1 MAHRKVP
8 RRQQLSL
15 RDRLSS
21 VVRLA
26 DEIMH
31 GAARAEGGAGG
42 GLTERS
48 QSLLLINHCS
58 VFDLSFAKGGKK
70 GRRRVATAA
79 AAAAPIVQ

>member
-21 VVRLA
+21 IVRLA
-26 DEIMH
+26 DEIMR
-31 GAARAEGGAGG
+31 GAARAEGEGGTGG

-70 GRRRVATAA
+70 GGGGW
-79 AAAAPIVQ
+79 PLLLPPPPL